1 MKKALAL
8 ALVAL
13 PLSVIA
19 AEPPAHIDVSK
30 LPSPTKMI
38 DDVVVP
44 VPSEIFGVLDKIG
57 RPNWV
62 SVQRPI
68 NAVVQ
73 PTGESPQI
81 ALMLGSVIAE
91 GFIAVEAEDAN
102 QVKQIGKSV
111 LSLATPLGVGA
122 EVKKRAQ
129 AITDAADKKDW
140 PSVRKELDGTLDDV
154 KKVMVKLNSESLSQ
168 LVSLGGWIRGTEAL
182 TAVVGKGYTKDGA
195 ELLHQPVLLD
205 YFERRLS
212 TLKPKYKA
220 NPLVT
225 RVQKGILEVRP
236 LMGLTEDAEISE
248 KSVGEINRITS
259 DLIKSINSKA
269 P

>member
-1 MKKALAL
+1 
-8 ALVAL
+8 
-13 PLSVIA
+13 
-19 AEPPAHIDVSK
+19 
-30 LPSPTKMI
+30 
-38 DDVVVP
+38 
-44 VPSEIFGVLDKIG
+44 
-57 RPNWV
+57 
-62 SVQRPI
+62 
-68 NAVVQ
+68 
-73 PTGESPQI
+73 
-81 ALMLGSVIAE
+81 MLGSVIAE
-91 GFIAVEAEDAN
+91 GFIAVEAEDGN

-140 PSVRKELDGTLDDV
+140 NGVRKELDGALDDV
-154 KKVMVKLNSESLSQ
+154 KKAMGKLNSEALSQ

-212 TLKPKYKA
+212 NLKPKYKA
-220 NPLVT
+220 NPVVT
-225 RVQKGILEVRP
+225 RVQKGVLEIRP
-236 LMGLTEDAEISE
+236 LIGLADGVDVSE
-248 KSVGEINRITS
+248 KSVGEINGITS
-259 DLIKSINSKA
+259 DLIKTINSKA